1 MDFITISFE
10 NNSNIPLYIQ
20 LYNYLKKE
28 IEVGNLK
35 ANSKLPSKR
44 KLSKHLQISQNTIE
58 AAYEQLIIE
67 GYIISL
73 PKKGYFVCELE
84 EVFKGAETIEEETII
99 KKE

>member
-44 KLSKHLQISQNTIE
+44 KLSKH
-58 AAYEQLIIE
+58 Y
-67 GYIISL
+67 
-73 PKKGYFVCELE
+73 K
-84 EVFKGAETIEEETII
+84 
-99 KKE
+99 